1 MKETGVTM
9 GKQAEMET
17 GKDGVSVPVNA
28 EKIGDRD
35 SSGRF
40 IPGHSIKGGR
50 PSKARELA
58 ALDAVMN
65 SVSPDKIAEVIAAL
79 LNHPTSWRAQQ
90 AGLELHLAYTLGK
103 PVQRI
108 QQSEGGLA
116 TILDEL
122 GE

>member
-1 MKETGVTM
+1 M
-9 GKQAEMET
+9 GKQAENSGE
-17 GKDGVSVPVNA
+17 KEGVSAPINA
-28 EKIGDRD
+28 DRIGDRD

-40 IPGHSIKGGR
+40 VPGHSIKGGR

-65 SVSPDKIAEVIAAL
+65 SVTPDKIAETIASL

-108 QQSEGGLA
+108 QQSEGGLSG
-116 TILDEL
+116 ILEEL
-122 GE
+122 GDE